1 MSNIIDDAMTSEKMK
16 QMKSGGKKKKQI
28 IGVEKLVDANE
39 AGGRNSEKCILLIKE
54 GQAEKSL

>member
-1 MSNIIDDAMTSEKMK
+1 MTSEKMK

-39 AGGRNSEKCILLIKE
+39 AGGRNSEKCTLLITE
-54 GQAEKSL
+54 G